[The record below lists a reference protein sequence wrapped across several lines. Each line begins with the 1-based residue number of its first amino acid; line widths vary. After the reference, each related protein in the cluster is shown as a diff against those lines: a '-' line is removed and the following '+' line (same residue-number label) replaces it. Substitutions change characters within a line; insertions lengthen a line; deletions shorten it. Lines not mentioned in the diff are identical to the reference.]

1 MLVGGEIMPAGGNE
15 RRGVQAMM
23 TGACRRAVQRESGEK
38 QREIDPWHEER
49 EAPIH

>member
-1 MLVGGEIMPAGGNE
+1 
-15 RRGVQAMM
+15 
-23 TGACRRAVQRESGEK
+23 VQRESGEK